1 MQVGCGADEL
11 IDLLMRCVLD
21 PGDSIIDCPPTFTM
35 YKFDAAV
42 NDANVITVLRK
53 DDFSIDVQGNQKRL
67 ITLLF
72 MFNAAVQAMHV
83 MLPDSPDFTCR
94 YNSCSQAAQPK
105 NSVFDFPKQPRWQ
118 SHTRT

>member
-42 NDANVITVLRK
+42 NDASVITVLRK

-67 ITLLF
+67 IKPFCLCSTLLF
-72 MFNAAVQAMHV
+72 
-83 MLPDSPDFTCR
+83 
-94 YNSCSQAAQPK
+94 
-105 NSVFDFPKQPRWQ
+105 KQCM
-118 SHTRT
+118 